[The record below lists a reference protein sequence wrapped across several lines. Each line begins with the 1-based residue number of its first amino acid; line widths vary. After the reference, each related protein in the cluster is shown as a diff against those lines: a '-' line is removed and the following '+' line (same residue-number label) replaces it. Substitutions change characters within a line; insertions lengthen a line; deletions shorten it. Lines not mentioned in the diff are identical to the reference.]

1 MTVQFRIVSVELR
14 HGNDFSNKRFKM
26 LQNILWSIVMIKV
39 MKTAA
44 YTEQLFLH
52 VYPLRL
58 AFNFISKSHKKK

>member
-1 MTVQFRIVSVELR
+1 MT
-14 HGNDFSNKRFKM
+14 
-26 LQNILWSIVMIKV
+26 KV

-58 AFNFISKSHKKK
+58 AFNFISKSHNKKNQTMSCIRCLVFPYVS

>member
-1 MTVQFRIVSVELR
+1 
-14 HGNDFSNKRFKM
+14 
-26 LQNILWSIVMIKV
+26 MIKV

-58 AFNFISKSHKKK
+58 AFNFISKSHNKKKIRHCLALDVWSSHMSTKQKGTCFLTD